1 MTARLPLA
9 GIRVADFGWRAVA
22 PISARM
28 LAWGGAEVIRVEST
42 TRHDGARL
50 TPPLTPG
57 VEGSYNV
64 SAWFNNY
71 NSNKLSISLNLR
83 HPAGCDLAL
92 KLVALSD
99 IVVENFAGGVMD
111 RLGLGYQ
118 DLCKVKPDIIM
129 ASHSLT
135 GLTGPWKHVR
145 GHGPMAAAMAGM
157 HFLSGYPD
165 RDPIAT
171 GQAYTDYVVNPHHSA
186 YALLAALHY
195 RRRTGTGQYIDLSQY
210 ESIAQTTGTAVLEY
224 TTLGRVR
231 QRMANRSPYTAPQ
244 GVYPCQP
251 DGEAGQG
258 NDGAPHSLER
268 WCAVSVATDEEWRSL
283 CRVMGRPE
291 LGGDPRYATFA
302 ARKEHEDELDE
313 VIAAWTSGQRAE
325 DVMRCLQEAGVAAG
339 VVQNA
344 RDLLTADPQM
354 AARGHYRRLV
364 HAEAGETSY
373 DGPPFTLSECPIE
386 LRPAPLLGEHNDY
399 VFKEILGLTDAE
411 ISAGYTDGVIA

>member
-1 MTARLPLA
+1 MTTGLPLA

-28 LAWGGAEVIRVEST
+28 LAWGGAEVIRIEST

-83 HPAGCDLAL
+83 HPCGRDLAL
-92 KLVALSD
+92 QLVSTSD

-111 RLGLGYQ
+111 RLGLGFE
-118 DLCKVKPDIIM
+118 DLRRVKPDVIM

-135 GLTGPWKHVR
+135 GLSGPWQHVR

-157 HFLSGYPD
+157 HFLSGYAD
-165 RDPIAT
+165 RDPIAP

-186 YALLAALHY
+186 YVLLAALHY
-195 RRRTGTGQYIDLSQY
+195 RRRTGKGQYIDLAQY
-210 ESIAQTTGTAVLEY
+210 ESIVQTTGTAVLEY

-231 QRMANRSPYTAPQ
+231 QRMGNRSPYAAPQ
-244 GVYPCQP
+244 GVYPCRP
-251 DGEAGQG
+251 DEADAGQPSAG
-258 NDGAPHSLER
+258 R
-268 WCAVSVATDEEWRSL
+268 WCVISVANDDEWRIL
-283 CRVMGRPE
+283 CRVMDQPD
-291 LGGDPRYATFA
+291 LADDPRYATFA
-302 ARKEHEDELDE
+302 ARKQHEDELDG
-313 VIAAWTSGQRAE
+313 IIGIWTAGRRAE
-325 DVMRCLQEAGVAAG
+325 EVMHGLQAAGVAAG

-344 RDLLTADPQM
+344 RDLLTDDPQM
-354 AARGHYRRLV
+354 AARGHYRRLE
-364 HAEAGETSY
+364 HAEAGERMY
-373 DGPPFTLSECPIE
+373 DGPPFTLSASPID

-399 VFKEILGLTDAE
+399 VFTQLLGLTDDQISEGYAE
-411 ISAGYTDGVIA
+411 GYIA